1 MLVQFYN
8 VIGSEESTLFLVGE
22 KDGYS
27 HKPPGRDTGKFHNFT
42 HFLVSILLS
51 P

>member
-8 VIGSEESTLFLVGE
+8 AIGSEESTLSLVGE

-27 HKPPGRDTGKFHNFT
+27 HKPPGRDTRKFRNFT
-42 HFLVSILLS
+42 HFLVSILRS